1 MDVAAGA
8 QNKQAGKNKKY
19 IFYRRIHLLKTF
31 YNSVPHSC
39 DCKTLIF
46 RVGTRYKAHMSDKT
60 EQGQRSET
68 CVLENAR

>member
-31 YNSVPHSC
+31 YNSVPRSC

-46 RVGTRYKAHMSDKT
+46 RAGTLYKAHVSDKK
-60 EQGQRSET
+60 EQVQRSET
-68 CVLENAR
+68 YVLENAQ